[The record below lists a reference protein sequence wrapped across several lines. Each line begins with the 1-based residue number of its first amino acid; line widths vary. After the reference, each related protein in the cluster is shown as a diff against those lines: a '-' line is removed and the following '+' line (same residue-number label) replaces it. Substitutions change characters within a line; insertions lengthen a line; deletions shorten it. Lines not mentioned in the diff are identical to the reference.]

1 MTNRYPA
8 RCAICGARVPAHGG
22 VLERKG
28 RRWVTTHTACARAA
42 AAAVTTATFHGE
54 HGPGPAGRCLDAP
67 CCGCC
72 S

>member
-28 RRWVTTHTACARAA
+28 RRWVTAA
-42 AAAVTTATFHGE
+42 APAVTTTTFHGE
-54 HGPGPAGRCLDAP
+54 HGPGPAGRCLGAP